1 MTKKIGSIRVMLLSE
16 IFNLVFKKIH
26 IAALVFFVTFLLV
39 SQFELFEKKYLLK
52 RNVSIGTHM
61 GSSNFPDI
69 SVMLSILNSS
79 QFHNNVKKNH
89 SDSSLEVSAK
99 LISSNK
105 EGLHVI
111 FKGKSSEDLIARS
124 KAWLKSVNKIEED
137 LFKEKSYE
145 IYEAKA
151 RGLNKKINFY
161 KNYKTR
167 FLSNQTLNEIA
178 LVNILNDKR
187 EVESW
192 NQLYSSEIALESL
205 LLTESFIPTKY
216 FLDYKGESSY
226 YFPNR
231 VFFIGISLIPVVFY
245 FLLIL
250 YLGFRKRS

>member
-1 MTKKIGSIRVMLLSE
+1 MLLSE

-137 LFKEKSYE
+137 IYKEKSDK
-145 IYEAKA
+145 IYKVKVRA
-151 RGLNKKINFY
+151 LNKKINYY

-167 FLSNQTLNEIA
+167 FLSSQTLSEIA

>member
-1 MTKKIGSIRVMLLSE
+1 MLLSE

-26 IAALVFFVTFLLV
+26 IAALVFFATFLLV
-39 SQFELFEKKYLLK
+39 SQFELFEKKYSLK
-52 RNVSIGTHM
+52 RNVIIGQHM

-69 SVMLSILNSS
+69 SVMLSVLNSS

-99 LISSNK
+99 LISSKK

-111 FKGKSSEDLIARS
+111 FKGKSPEDLIARS
-124 KAWLKSVNKIEED
+124 KAWLESVNKIEED
-137 LFKEKSYE
+137 IYKEKSDK
-145 IYEAKA
+145 IYKAKVRA
-151 RGLNKKINFY
+151 LNKKINYF

-167 FLSNQTLNEIA
+167 FLSSQTLSEIA

-192 NQLYSSEIALESL
+192 KELHSSEIALENL
-205 LLTESFIPTKY
+205 LLTKSFTSTKY
-216 FLDYKGESSY
+216 FLDYKGGPSS
-226 YFPNR
+226 YFPNK

-245 FLLIL
+245 FFLIL
-250 YLGFRKRS
+250 HLGFRKRS